1 MSKVCR
7 KADLCCTRS
16 VDLERQHKEKTM
28 GRPIQKRKIGT
39 GTAKIQ
45 VTSARFSTG
54 GVVTGSSDQPL
65 YIDRQRSS
73 LRFKIAQV
81 GSATTE
87 VLQLVPKAT
96 PAAGEFSIMVTLDS
110 VGDTNLDDSSVYYVA
125 KLHNR
130 TVSVCQD
137 DDESTMIHLPYT
149 LQAGDNDE
157 ELLGDGF
164 VLANI
169 DAQA

>member
-1 MSKVCR
+1 
-7 KADLCCTRS
+7 
-16 VDLERQHKEKTM
+16 M
-28 GRPIQKRKIGT
+28 GRPIQERKIGV

-45 VTSARFSTG
+45 VTSARFSAG

-65 YIDRQRSS
+65 YIERQRSS

-81 GSATTE
+81 GSDTTE

-96 PAAGEFSIMVTLDS
+96 PAAGEFSILVTVDDDADGAL
-110 VGDTNLDDSSVYYVA
+110 NDSSVYYVA

-149 LQAGDNDE
+149 LQAGDNDQA
-157 ELLGDGF
+157 LLGDGF